1 MALVD
6 LVDKLIREHGSTPI
20 PKEHVERLREEAR
33 ATEERH
39 AQEIARLKKLHA
51 EQIAQRERTTAW
63 LLFCGAMWG
72 LGIALCA
79 VIIEKLYFR

>member
-6 LVDKLIREHGSTPI
+6 LVDKLIREHGSAPI
-20 PKEHVERLREEAR
+20 PKEHVEGLREEAR
-33 ATEERH
+33 AAEERH
-39 AQEIARLKKLHA
+39 AQEIARLKELHA
-51 EQIAQRERTTAW
+51 EQMALRERRTLW
-63 LLFCGAMWG
+63 LLFCGALWG

>member
-1 MALVD
+1 MALME
-6 LVDKLIREHGSTPI
+6 LVNKLIREHGSAPI
-20 PKEHVERLREEAR
+20 SKEHVELLREEAR

-51 EQIAQRERTTAW
+51 EQMALRERRTVW

-72 LGIALCA
+72 LGLALCA
-79 VIIEKLYFR
+79 VIIEKLYFH

>member
-1 MALVD
+1 MALVE

-20 PKEHVERLREEAR
+20 SKEHVELLREEAR

-39 AQEIARLKKLHA
+39 AQEIARLKEVHA
-51 EQIAQRERTTAW
+51 EQMALRERRTVW
-63 LLFCGAMWG
+63 LLFCGTLWG
-72 LGIALCA
+72 LGIALCV